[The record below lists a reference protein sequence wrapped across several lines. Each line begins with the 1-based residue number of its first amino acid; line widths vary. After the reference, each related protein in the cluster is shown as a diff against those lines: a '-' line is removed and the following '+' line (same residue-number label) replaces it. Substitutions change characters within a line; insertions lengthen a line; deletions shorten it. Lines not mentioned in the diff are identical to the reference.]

1 MYSILYVDRWVGGG
15 ITCHVIVALLTI
27 IIMYYILYR
36 VPKEKKG
43 PLDKFWKIRDSEG
56 FILNND
62 GTRSAVVHQ
71 WDRFYDEI
79 VPFLDS
85 KLYPK

>member
-1 MYSILYVDRWVGGG
+1 MVHIL
-15 ITCHVIVALLTI
+15 TK